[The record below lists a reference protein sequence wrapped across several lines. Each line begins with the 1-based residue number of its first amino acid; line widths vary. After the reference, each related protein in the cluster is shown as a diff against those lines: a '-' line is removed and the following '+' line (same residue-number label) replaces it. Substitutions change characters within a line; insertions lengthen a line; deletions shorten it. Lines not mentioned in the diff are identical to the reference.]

1 MGLTIRDADSG
12 DATALAGLMGQ
23 LGYPAGPDA
32 IASRLE
38 RLRIVGDQL
47 LVAVLGGSVVGLAHL
62 HVSPTIE
69 HERPAAK
76 LSALVVDQANRG
88 EGIGRALVDAALA
101 EARAR
106 NCAVFFLTTSERRDD
121 AHAFYERLGLEQT
134 GRRYGLTLS
143 Q

>member
-1 MGLTIRDADSG
+1 VSLTIRDAERR
-12 DATALAGLMGQ
+12 DATALAGLLGQ
-23 LGYPAGPDA
+23 LGYPAEPAA
-32 IASRLE
+32 ITSRLE

-47 LVAVLGGSVVGLAHL
+47 MVAVLEDVVVGLAHL

-76 LSALVVDQANRG
+76 LSALVVDEAHRG

-101 EARAR
+101 EAKAR
-106 NCAVFFLTTSERRDD
+106 SCAVFFLTTSDRRGD

-134 GRRYGLTLS
+134 GRRFGLTLS

>member
-1 MGLTIRDADSG
+1 VALTIRDAEPG
-12 DATALAGLMGQ
+12 DAAALAGLLAQ
-23 LGYPAGPDA
+23 LGYPARSEA

-47 LVAVLGGSVVGLAHL
+47 IVAVLDEAVVGLAQL

-76 LSALVVDQANRG
+76 LSALVVDEARRG
-88 EGIGRALVDAALA
+88 EGIGRALVDAALT
-101 EARAR
+101 EAKAR
-106 NCAVFFLTTSERRDD
+106 NCAVFFLTTSERRGD